1 MNPASLSLIVSLAW
15 LFVLVIRTNEK
26 MKEDSGELDL
36 RNPIVVGYNT
46 IMLGLIAINITI
58 LKYIILL

>member
-26 MKEDSGELDL
+26 MKEESGELDL
-36 RNPIVVGYNT
+36 RNPIVIGYNS
-46 IMLGLIAINITI
+46 IMLGLIVVNIVI
-58 LKYIILL
+58 LHNVIIL

>member
-26 MKEDSGELDL
+26 MKEESGELDL
-36 RNPIVVGYNT
+36 RNPIVIGYNA
-46 IMLGLIAINITI
+46 IMLGLIVVNIVI
-58 LKYIILL
+58 LHNVIIL

>member
-1 MNPASLSLIVSLAW
+1 MNPGSLSLIVSLAW

-36 RNPIVVGYNT
+36 RNPIVIGYNG
-46 IMLGLIAINITI
+46 IMLGLITVNIVI
-58 LKYIILL
+58 LHNVIML